1 MEYPNYARGALRF
14 FDAPAQQRSIAASH
28 VQPKVINGAAYRLN
42 LIGCGMIGREHMRV
56 ATLLGK
62 AIVNGVFDT
71 SGESLEIAS
80 KDFSSYA
87 NTALVI
93 YDSLEEACF
102 DESVDALLICTPNF
116 THFEILQT
124 AIKSGKALFVE
135 KPMATNL
142 LEATIIVAMAQKYS
156 NCIQLGMQ
164 YRYKSQY
171 SEAFHLIKSK
181 QVLGDVKTISMS
193 EYRPPFLDKVNQWN
207 KFNEK
212 SGGTL
217 VEKCCHYFDLINM
230 MAQSRP
236 VRVFASGGQA
246 VNFKDFFYQGHVSDI
261 DDNAF
266 VIIEY
271 DNGIRANF
279 TLNMFC
285 PELYEE
291 LIVVGS
297 SGRITA
303 SEKSSFVDGR
313 VSKATLVL
321 ENNAETG
328 EQIFD
333 LTYADLVERSGHH
346 GATFFEHMAL
356 IDRLDG
362 KLTDSATPLQ
372 GLWALIVASAAQ
384 ESMISGAPIII
395 DDYITNLNLEDAL
408 K

>member
-1 MEYPNYARGALRF
+1 MEYPDYAAGALRF
-14 FDAPAQQRSIAASH
+14 YDAPAQQRLLAKNHI
-28 VQPKVINGAAYRLN
+28 QPKAGAQYRLN

-62 AIVNGVFDT
+62 TSINGVFDT
-71 SGESLEIAS
+71 SAESLKIA
-80 KDFSSYA
+80 DEEFASYA
-87 NTALVI
+87 NTALVR
-93 YDSLEEACF
+93 YDSLEDACF

-124 AIKSGKALFVE
+124 AIKSRKGIFLE
-135 KPMATNL
+135 KPMATSL
-142 LEATIIVAMAQKYS
+142 VEAAKIVGMAQRYS
-156 NCIQLGMQ
+156 NFIQLGMQ
-164 YRYKSQY
+164 YRYKSQD
-171 SEAFHLIKSK
+171 SQAFHLIKIK
-181 QVLGDVKTISMS
+181 GELGDVKTISMS

-230 MAQSRP
+230 MAQAP
-236 VRVFASGGQA
+236 PLKVYASGGQG
-246 VNFKDFFYQGHVSDI
+246 VNFLDFTHEGKVSDI
-261 DDNAF
+261 DDHCF
-266 VIIEY
+266 VIIDY
-271 DNGIRANF
+271 ANGVRANF

-291 LIVVGS
+291 LIVTGS
-297 SGRITA
+297 GGRITA
-303 SEKSSFVDGR
+303 SEKSSFVEGR
-313 VSKATLVL
+313 CSKATLVL
-321 ENNAETG
+321 ENDAAVG
-328 EQIFD
+328 EQFFD
-333 LTYADLVERSGHH
+333 LTYAPLIEGSGHH

-356 IDRLDG
+356 VDRLDD

-384 ESMISGAPIII
+384 ESILSGAAIII
-395 DDYITNLNLEDAL
+395 DDYISNLNLEDAL

>member
-1 MEYPNYARGALRF
+1 MEYPDYVSDMPRF
-14 FDAPAQQRSIAASH
+14 FDAPVEQRRIAKAH
-28 VQPKVINGAAYRLN
+28 RQPEGGSEVKYRINV
-42 LIGCGMIGREHMRV
+42 IGCGMIGREHMRV

-62 AIVNGVFDT
+62 AVINGVFDT
-71 SGESLEIAS
+71 YSQSVELAIEEFSTYTETQLQCYDDLES
-80 KDFSSYA
+80 
-87 NTALVI
+87 
-93 YDSLEEACF
+93 ACF
-102 DESVDALLICTPNF
+102 DASVDALLICTPNF
-116 THFEILQT
+116 THYEILQT
-124 AIKSGKALFVE
+124 AIKSGKAIFLE

-142 LEATIIVAMAQKYS
+142 LEAAKIVAMARRYS
-156 NCIQLGMQ
+156 SFIQLGMQ

-171 SEAFHLIKSK
+171 SEAFHLTKSNNA
-181 QVLGDVKTISMS
+181 LGDVKTISMS

-230 MAQSRP
+230 MAEAKP

-246 VNFKDFFYQGHVSDI
+246 VNFLEFSHKGDKANI
-261 DDNAF
+261 DDHAF

-271 DNGIRANF
+271 GNGVKANF

-297 SGRITA
+297 NGKITA
-303 SEKSSFVDGR
+303 AEKSSFVEGR
-313 VSKATLVL
+313 VSEASLVL
-321 ENNAETG
+321 ENNAGAGAQT
-328 EQIFD
+328 FD
-333 LTYADLVERSGHH
+333 LTYAPLIERSGHH
-346 GATFFEHMAL
+346 GATFFEHIAL
-356 IDRLDG
+356 IDKLDG
-362 KLTDSATPLQ
+362 KPSDSATPLQ

-384 ESMISGAPIII
+384 ESIVREVPVNI
-395 DDYITNLNLEDAL
+395 DDYINELKLEDAL

>member
-1 MEYPNYARGALRF
+1 MEYPDYAAGALRF
-14 FDAPAQQRSIAASH
+14 YDAPAQQRLLAKNH
-28 VQPKVINGAAYRLN
+28 VQPKAGAQYRLN

-62 AIVNGVFDT
+62 TAINGVFDT
-71 SGESLEIAS
+71 SAESLKIA
-80 KDFSSYA
+80 DEEFASYA
-87 NTALVI
+87 NTALVR
-93 YDSLEEACF
+93 YDSLEDACF

-124 AIKSGKALFVE
+124 AIKSRKGIFLE
-135 KPMATNL
+135 KPMATSL
-142 LEATIIVAMAQKYS
+142 VEAAKIVGMAQRYS
-156 NCIQLGMQ
+156 NFIQLGMQ
-164 YRYKSQY
+164 YRYKSQD
-171 SEAFHLIKSK
+171 SQAFHLIKIK
-181 QVLGDVKTISMS
+181 GELGDVKTISMS

-230 MAQSRP
+230 MAQAP
-236 VRVFASGGQA
+236 PLKVYASGGQG
-246 VNFKDFFYQGHVSDI
+246 VNFLDFTHEGKVSDI
-261 DDNAF
+261 DDHCF
-266 VIIEY
+266 VIIDY
-271 DNGIRANF
+271 SNGVRANF

-291 LIVVGS
+291 LIVTGS
-297 SGRITA
+297 GGRITA
-303 SEKSSFVDGR
+303 SEKSSFVEGR
-313 VSKATLVL
+313 CSKATLVL
-321 ENNAETG
+321 ENDAAVG
-328 EQIFD
+328 EQFFD
-333 LTYADLVERSGHH
+333 LTYAPLIEGSGHH

-356 IDRLDG
+356 VDRLDG

-384 ESMISGAPIII
+384 ESILSGAAIII
-395 DDYITNLNLEDAL
+395 DDYISNLNLEDAL